1 MALIDSG
8 LQPERTRLAWQ
19 RTTLTA
25 LASLLVIL
33 RLLVDV
39 SPLLAGL
46 AAGWTVL
53 ALAIPVWSATR
64 WQVQHPT
71 LDDVHRTDG
80 RAPAVLALIV
90 GLACVAAFGYVVL
103 G

>member
-1 MALIDSG
+1 MALIDPG
-8 LQPERTRLAWQ
+8 RQPERTRLAWQ
-19 RTTLTA
+19 RTTLTG
-25 LASLLVIL
+25 LASLLVVL

-46 AAGWTVL
+46 AAGVAAL

-71 LDDVHRTDG
+71 LDDVRRIDG

-90 GLACVAAFGYVVL
+90 GLACLAAVVYVVL